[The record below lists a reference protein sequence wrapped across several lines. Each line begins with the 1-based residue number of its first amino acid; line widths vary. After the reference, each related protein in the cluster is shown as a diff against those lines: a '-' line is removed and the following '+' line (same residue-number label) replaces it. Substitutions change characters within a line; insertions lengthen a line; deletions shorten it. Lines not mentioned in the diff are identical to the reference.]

1 MLRIAG
7 SLVIVVTPPGSL
19 DLFLRRT
26 WAYLS
31 ESREGYKED
40 QMWIR
45 CGAPLLGRWAER
57 TELVQPGEEKG
68 ARGSH

>member
-19 DLFLRRT
+19 DLFLQRT

-40 QMWIR
+40 QR
-45 CGAPLLGRWAER
+45 AGAPLLGRWAER